1 MSLQGYQGLK
11 LSLEGTKL
19 GGSFIKTGVLP
30 PGKRVSVFCIRASTT
45 PTTWMDETE
54 AASSWARSLGQK
66 ESQSESSFS
75 KV

>member
-1 MSLQGYQGLK
+1 MSLQGCQGLK
-11 LSLEGTKL
+11 QSLEGAKL
-19 GGSFIKTGVLP
+19 GGSFTETGALP